1 MDDITVVVM
10 LYFMCLKSSNVFARR
25 SANEVA
31 YSSTTRRAST
41 SFLCRFC
48 RCSFEV
54 KAFACWYDRYE
65 IQEILRWYS
74 HCRFSSHPLEK
85 HSSFGKSSIC
95 TLLKFNSS
103 PLKIGLPKRKGLS
116 SNHHF
121 PGAMLTTYLKKVLPR
136 NRNGSR
142 KTLVIQGRSLPR
154 VPPGKFS
161 AENPRI
167 QITNCRA
174 TRHHPAHQHGPSNVT
189 NQPTKQKVIGK

>member
-1 MDDITVVVM
+1 MDDITVVM

-74 HCRFSSHPLEK
+74 HCHFSSHPLEK

-95 TLLKFNSS
+95 TLLKFNIAPENRPSQKESS
-103 PLKIGLPKRKGLS
+103 LPTIIFQGHMLNFGGVDVQHAFKI
-116 SNHHF
+116 
-121 PGAMLTTYLKKVLPR
+121 LPR

-142 KTLVIQGRSLPR
+142 KTLVIQGRGLPR
-154 VPPGKFS
+154 VPPGIFQRKS
-161 AENPRI
+161 KSQTAELQGTI
-167 QITNCRA
+167 QHTSMGL
-174 TRHHPAHQHGPSNVT
+174 PM
-189 NQPTKQKVIGK
+189 